1 MQLTNNLTQLFM
13 QFLNAEE
20 NDLLTKE
27 EKRFNKVHV
36 DMLQKYA
43 EGKAEGVQ
51 VRNLTAG
58 AATIA
63 KRQQSRSA
71 IAVLKWSIA
80 TNTGA
85 VPKLLTQQPD

>member
-1 MQLTNNLTQLFM
+1 M
-13 QFLNAEE
+13 
-20 NDLLTKE
+20 DKE
-27 EKRFNKVHV
+27 KKFNKTHV

-43 EGKAEGVQ
+43 EGKAEGIQ

-63 KRQQSRSA
+63 RRQQSRSA

-80 TNTGA
+80 TSTGA
-85 VPKLLTQQPD
+85 VPTLLTQQPE